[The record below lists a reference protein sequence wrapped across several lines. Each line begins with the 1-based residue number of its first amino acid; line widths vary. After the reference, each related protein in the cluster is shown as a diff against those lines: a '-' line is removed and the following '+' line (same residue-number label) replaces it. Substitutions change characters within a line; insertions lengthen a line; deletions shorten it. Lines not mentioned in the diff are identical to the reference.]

1 MERILKTIGIDRK
14 RLLELVRFG
23 VVGTVA
29 MLVHYGIYY
38 LLLPLIDRNVAYT
51 VGYFISFLGNFVL
64 SSYFTFRVAP
74 TWRRLLRFTGSHGV
88 NYFMYIGL
96 YNFFYWVGVP
106 AVWAP
111 LPVYLIAVPVSFL
124 LVRFALKSSNS
135 KKRAKK

>member
-1 MERILKTIGIDRK
+1 MERILRTFGIDRR

-23 VVGTVA
+23 VTGTLA

-38 LLLPLIDRNVAYT
+38 LLLPVIDRNVAYT
-51 VGYFISFLGNFVL
+51 LGYFISFLGNFVL
-64 SSYFTFRVAP
+64 SSYFTFRVPP

-124 LVRFALKSSNS
+124 LVRFALK
-135 KKRAKK
+135 RQG